1 MTILIKVLQF
11 FLSLS
16 ILIFIHELGHFL
28 AAKAFKTRVEKFY
41 LFFDWG
47 FSLFRCK
54 KVNGKWCFKFFSKNV
69 PEKYTVTEYRDAVGK
84 KQKNYDPIDINTLPE
99 DDWRRSDSTEYGI
112 GWFPLGGYNKIAGM
126 VDESMDKSQMK
137 QPPQPWEFRSKP
149 AWQRFIIMVAGVFMN
164 VVLALAIYIGLLTK
178 EGEQYLPTA
187 EVNKYGI
194 AVDSLGYELGF
205 RDGDKILSVDG
216 KYYEDFSKIPLQ
228 IIIDKAKTVEVE
240 REGKNM
246 VIELPE
252 DATRILLST
261 QDAAFI
267 STRLP
272 FVIDSISDSIMV
284 NEKKVVS
291 PARLAGLRKG
301 DQIIGIDDVETPY
314 FHDFRNTIVKYKNQ
328 DIKLLA
334 LRRNDTVSFDMHIGE
349 VPMIGATVKSFDMA
363 VKEYNFFQAIPAGFK
378 KTFTELGDYWK
389 QVKLIFSPKTKA
401 YESVGGFISIG
412 KIFPDTWIWSM
423 FWRMT
428 AFLSIALA
436 VMNILPI
443 PALDGGHILFLLF
456 EIITRRKPSDKFME
470 VAEMVGLI
478 LVLGL
483 VILANGNDIIKLFK

>member
-16 ILIFIHELGHFL
+16 ILIFVHELGHFL

-54 KVNGKWCFKFFSKNV
+54 KVNGQWRFKFFSKNV
-69 PEKYTVTEYRDAVGK
+69 PEKYTVSEYTDPVGK
-84 KQKNYDPIDINTLPE
+84 KQKNYEPIDLSTLPE

-126 VDESMDKSQMK
+126 VDESMDKSQMQ

-164 VVLALAIYIGLLTK
+164 VVLAVVIYIGLLAK

-194 AVDSLGYELGF
+194 SVDSLGYELGF
-205 RDGDKILSVDG
+205 RDGDKILAVDG
-216 KYYEDFSKIPLQ
+216 EYIEKFQDVPMQ
-228 IIIDKAKTVEVE
+228 IILDKAKTVEVE
-240 REGKNM
+240 RNGKDILIN
-246 VIELPE
+246 LPE
-252 DATRILLST
+252 DAVTKLLGS
-261 QDAAFI
+261 QDASFI
-267 STRLP
+267 SYRIP
-272 FVIDSISDSIMV
+272 FVVADVMENSAAQIG
-284 NEKKVVS
+284 
-291 PARLAGLRKG
+291 GLKSG
-301 DQIIGIDDVETPY
+301 DVIIGINDIETLY
-314 FHDFRNTIVKYKNQ
+314 YQDFVKNIKCFKNQ
-328 DIKLLA
+328 DVTVVV
-334 LRRNDTVSFDMHIGE
+334 LRDADTLSIPMHLSEEG
-349 VPMIGATVKSFDMA
+349 VIGAYCQTYLTDYYDLET
-363 VKEYNFFQAIPAGFK
+363 KEYTFFQAIPAGFK
-378 KTFTELGDYWK
+378 KTFSELNDYWK
-389 QVKLIFSPKTKA
+389 QVKLIFTPKTKA

-412 KIFPDTWIWSM
+412 KIFPDQWIWSI

-443 PALDGGHILFLLF
+443 PALDGGHILFLLV

-470 VAEMVGLI
+470 VAETVGLV

-483 VILANGNDIIKLFK
+483 VILANGNDIIRLFK

>member
-16 ILIFIHELGHFL
+16 ILIFVHELGHFL

-54 KVNGKWCFKFFSKNV
+54 KVDGKWRFKFFSKNV
-69 PEKYTVTEYRDAVGK
+69 PEKYIVNEYRDAAGK
-84 KQKNYDPIDINTLPE
+84 KQKSYDLIDLNTLPE
-99 DDWRRSDSTEYGI
+99 DDWRRSDETEYGI

-126 VDESMDKSQMK
+126 IDESMDKSQMQ

-149 AWQRFIIMVAGVFMN
+149 AWQRFIIMIAGVTMN
-164 VVLALAIYIGLLTK
+164 VLLAFVIYIGLLTK
-178 EGEQYLPTA
+178 EGEQYLPTS

-194 AVDSLGYELGF
+194 SVDSLGYELGF
-205 RDGDKILSVDG
+205 RDGDKILAIDG
-216 KYYEDFSKIPLQ
+216 QYIEKFQDIPMQ
-228 IIIDKAKTVEVE
+228 IILEKAKTVEVE
-240 REGKNM
+240 RNGKDT
-246 VIELPE
+246 VINLPE
-252 DATRILLST
+252 DAVTKLLSS

-267 STRLP
+267 SYRTP
-272 FVIDSISDSIMV
+272 FVVADVMDNSAA
-284 NEKKVVS
+284 K
-291 PARLAGLRKG
+291 AGGLQKG
-301 DQIIGIDDVETPY
+301 DVIIGINDMETPY
-314 FHDFRNTIVKYKNQ
+314 YQDFVKNIKRFKNQ
-328 DIKLLA
+328 DVQVVVLRDADTLA
-334 LRRNDTVSFDMHIGE
+334 LAMHLPEEG
-349 VPMIGATVKSFDMA
+349 VIGAYCQTYLTDYFELETKDYSFW
-363 VKEYNFFQAIPAGFK
+363 QAIPAGFRQTGK
-378 KTFTELGDYWK
+378 ELSDYWK

-412 KIFPDTWIWSM
+412 KIFPDQWIWSI

-443 PALDGGHILFLLF
+443 PALDGGHILFLLV

-470 VAEMVGLI
+470 VAETVGLI

-483 VILANGNDIIKLFK
+483 VILANGNDIIRLFR

>member
-54 KVNGKWCFKFFSKNV
+54 KVDGKWRFKFFSPNV
-69 PEKYTVTEYRDAVGK
+69 PEKYTTTEYRDAAGK
-84 KQKNYDPIDINTLPE
+84 KQKKYDPIDLSTLSE

-126 VDESMDKSQMK
+126 IDESMDKSAMQ

-149 AWQRFIIMVAGVFMN
+149 AWQRFIIMIAGVTMN
-164 VVLALAIYIGLLTK
+164 VLLAFVIYIGLLAK
-178 EGEQYLPTA
+178 EGETYLPTS

-194 AVDSLGYELGF
+194 SVDSLGYAFGL
-205 RDGDKILSVDG
+205 RDGDKVLSVDG
-216 KYYEDFSKIPLQ
+216 KYIEEFQDIPMQ
-228 IIIDKAKTVEVE
+228 IILEKAKTIEVE
-240 REGKNM
+240 RNGRDTTI
-246 VIELPE
+246 VLPA
-252 DATRILLST
+252 DALPQLLSR
-261 QDAAFI
+261 QDGNFI
-267 STRLP
+267 SYRTP
-272 FVIDSISDSIMV
+272 FVVADVMDNSAA
-284 NEKKVVS
+284 K
-291 PARLAGLRKG
+291 AGGLEIG
-301 DQIIGIDDVETPY
+301 DAIIGINDLQTPY
-314 FHDFRNTIVKYKNQ
+314 YQDFVKQIKQFKNQ
-328 DIKLLA
+328 DIEVKVVRDGDTLA
-334 LRRNDTVSFDMHIGE
+334 LPMHLPDEG
-349 VPMIGATVKSFDMA
+349 VIGAYCRTYLPDYFVLET
-363 VKEYNFFQAIPAGFK
+363 KEYTFFQAIPAGFV
-378 KTFTELGDYWK
+378 KTFDGLSDYWK
-389 QVKLIFSPKTKA
+389 QVKLIFNPKTKA

-412 KIFPDTWIWSM
+412 NIFPEQWIWSI

-443 PALDGGHILFLLF
+443 PALDGGHILFLLV

-470 VAEMVGLI
+470 VAEMIGLI
-478 LVLGL
+478 LVLAL
-483 VILANGNDIIKLFK
+483 VILANGNDVIRLFR

>member
-1 MTILIKVLQF
+1 MTVLIKVLQF

-54 KVNGKWCFKFFSKNV
+54 KVDGRWRFKFFSKNV
-69 PEKYTVTEYRDAVGK
+69 PEKYTVSEYTDAAGK
-84 KQKNYDPIDINTLPE
+84 KQKNYDPIDVNTLAE

-126 VDESMDKSQMK
+126 VDESMDKSQMQ

-164 VVLALAIYIGLLTK
+164 VLLAVTIYIGLLAK

-194 AVDSLGYELGF
+194 SVDSLGYELGL
-205 RDGDKILSVDG
+205 RDGDKILSIDG
-216 KYYEDFSKIPLQ
+216 EYVENFQQIPMQ
-228 IIIDKAKTVEVE
+228 IILDKAKTIEVE
-240 REGKNM
+240 RNGKNM
-246 VIELPE
+246 VINLPE
-252 DATRILLST
+252 DAVSKLLSS
-261 QDAAFI
+261 QDASFI
-267 STRLP
+267 TFRVP
-272 FVIDSISDSIMV
+272 FMVADVIDKSAAK
-284 NEKKVVS
+284 EG
-291 PARLAGLRKG
+291 GLEVG
-301 DQIIGIDDVETPY
+301 DIIIGINDVETPY
-314 FHDFRNTIVKYKNQ
+314 YQDFVKTIKQYKNQ
-328 DIKLLA
+328 DITIKVVRDFDTLA
-334 LRRNDTVSFDMHIGE
+334 LAMHLPEEG
-349 VPMIGATVKSFDMA
+349 VIGAYLAPISTCFELET
-363 VKEYNFFQAIPAGFK
+363 KEYSFLQAIPAGFS

-389 QVKLIFSPKTKA
+389 QVKLIFNPKTKA

-412 KIFPDTWIWSM
+412 KIFPDTWIWSL

-428 AFLSIALA
+428 AFLSVALA

-470 VAEMVGLI
+470 VAETIGLI
-478 LVLGL
+478 IVLGL
-483 VILANGNDIIKLFK
+483 VILANGNDIIRLFR

>member
-16 ILIFIHELGHFL
+16 ILIFVHELGHFL

-54 KVNGKWCFKFFSKNV
+54 KVNGQWRFKFFSKNV
-69 PEKYTVTEYRDAVGK
+69 PEKYTVSEYTDPAGK
-84 KQKNYDPIDINTLPE
+84 KQKNYEPIDLSTLPE

-126 VDESMDKSQMK
+126 VDESMDKSQMQ

-164 VVLALAIYIGLLTK
+164 VVLAVVIYIGLLAK

-194 AVDSLGYELGF
+194 SVDSLGYELGF
-205 RDGDKILSVDG
+205 RDGDKILAVDG
-216 KYYEDFSKIPLQ
+216 EYIEKFQDVPMQ
-228 IIIDKAKTVEVE
+228 IILDKAKTVEVE
-240 REGKNM
+240 RNGKDILIN
-246 VIELPE
+246 LPE
-252 DATRILLST
+252 DAVTKLLGS
-261 QDAAFI
+261 QDASFI
-267 STRLP
+267 SYRIP
-272 FVIDSISDSIMV
+272 FVVADVMENSAAQIG
-284 NEKKVVS
+284 
-291 PARLAGLRKG
+291 GLKSG
-301 DQIIGIDDVETPY
+301 DVIIGINDIETLY
-314 FHDFRNTIVKYKNQ
+314 YQDFVKNIKCFKNQ
-328 DIKLLA
+328 DVTVVV
-334 LRRNDTVSFDMHIGE
+334 LRDADTLSIPMHLSEEG
-349 VPMIGATVKSFDMA
+349 VIGAYCQTYLTDYYDLET
-363 VKEYNFFQAIPAGFK
+363 KEYTFFQAIPAGFK
-378 KTFTELGDYWK
+378 KTFSELNDYWK
-389 QVKLIFSPKTKA
+389 QVKLIFTPKTKA

-412 KIFPDTWIWSM
+412 KIFPDQWIWSI

-470 VAEMVGLI
+470 VAETVGLV

-483 VILANGNDIIKLFK
+483 VILANGNDIIRLFK

>member
-16 ILIFIHELGHFL
+16 ILIFVHELGHFL

-41 LFFDWG
+41 LFFDLG

-54 KVNGKWCFKFFSKNV
+54 KVNGQWRFKFFSKNV
-69 PEKYTVTEYRDAVGK
+69 PEKYTVSEYTDPAGK
-84 KQKNYDPIDINTLPE
+84 KQKNYEPIDLSTLPE

-126 VDESMDKSQMK
+126 VDESMDKSQMQ

-164 VVLALAIYIGLLTK
+164 VVLAVVIYIGLLAK

-194 AVDSLGYELGF
+194 SVDSLGYELGF
-205 RDGDKILSVDG
+205 RDGDKILAVDG
-216 KYYEDFSKIPLQ
+216 EYIEKFQDVPMQ
-228 IIIDKAKTVEVE
+228 IILDKAKTVEVE
-240 REGKNM
+240 RNGKDTLIN
-246 VIELPE
+246 LPE
-252 DATRILLST
+252 DAVTKLLGS

-267 STRLP
+267 SYRIP
-272 FVIDSISDSIMV
+272 FVVADVMENSAAQIG
-284 NEKKVVS
+284 
-291 PARLAGLRKG
+291 GLKSG
-301 DQIIGIDDVETPY
+301 DVIIGINDIETLY
-314 FHDFRNTIVKYKNQ
+314 YQDFVKNIKCFKNQ
-328 DIKLLA
+328 DVTVVV
-334 LRRNDTVSFDMHIGE
+334 LRDADTLSIPMHLSEEG
-349 VPMIGATVKSFDMA
+349 VIGAYCQTYLTDYYDLET
-363 VKEYNFFQAIPAGFK
+363 KEYTFFQAIPAGFK
-378 KTFTELGDYWK
+378 KTFSELNDYWK
-389 QVKLIFSPKTKA
+389 QVKLIFTPKTKA

-412 KIFPDTWIWSM
+412 KIFPDQWIWSI

-470 VAEMVGLI
+470 VAETVGLV

-483 VILANGNDIIKLFK
+483 VILANGNDIIRLFK

>member
-16 ILIFIHELGHFL
+16 ILIFVHELGHFL

-54 KVNGKWCFKFFSKNV
+54 KVNGQWRFKFFSKNV
-69 PEKYTVTEYRDAVGK
+69 PEKYTVSEYTDPAGK
-84 KQKNYDPIDINTLPE
+84 KQKNYEPIDLSTLPE

-126 VDESMDKSQMK
+126 VDESMDKSQMQ

-164 VVLALAIYIGLLTK
+164 VVLAVVIYIGLLAK

-194 AVDSLGYELGF
+194 SVDSLGYELGF
-205 RDGDKILSVDG
+205 RDGDKILAVDG
-216 KYYEDFSKIPLQ
+216 EYIEKFQDVPMQ
-228 IIIDKAKTVEVE
+228 IILDKAKTVEVE
-240 REGKNM
+240 RNGKDILIN
-246 VIELPE
+246 LPE
-252 DATRILLST
+252 DAVTKLLGS
-261 QDAAFI
+261 QDASFI
-267 STRLP
+267 SYRIP
-272 FVIDSISDSIMV
+272 FVVADVMENSAAQIG
-284 NEKKVVS
+284 
-291 PARLAGLRKG
+291 GLKSG
-301 DQIIGIDDVETPY
+301 DVIIGINDIETLY
-314 FHDFRNTIVKYKNQ
+314 YQDFVKNIKCFKNQ
-328 DIKLLA
+328 DVTVVV
-334 LRRNDTVSFDMHIGE
+334 LRDADTLSIHMHLSEEG
-349 VPMIGATVKSFDMA
+349 VIGAYCQTYLTDYYDLET
-363 VKEYNFFQAIPAGFK
+363 KEYTFFQAIPAGFK
-378 KTFTELGDYWK
+378 KTFSELNDYWK
-389 QVKLIFSPKTKA
+389 QVKLIFTPKTKA

-412 KIFPDTWIWSM
+412 KIFPDQWIWSI

-443 PALDGGHILFLLF
+443 PALDGGHILFLLV

-470 VAEMVGLI
+470 VAETVGLV

-483 VILANGNDIIKLFK
+483 VILANGNDIIRLFK

>member
-16 ILIFIHELGHFL
+16 ILIFVHELGHFL

-69 PEKYTVTEYRDAVGK
+69 PEKYTTTEYKDARGK
-84 KQKNYDPIDINTLPE
+84 KQTKYEPIDLSTLPE
-99 DDWRRSDSTEYGI
+99 DDWRQSDSTEYGI

-126 VDESMDKSQMK
+126 VDESMDKSQMQ

-149 AWQRFIIMVAGVFMN
+149 AWQRFIIMIAGVTMN
-164 VVLALAIYIGLLTK
+164 VLLAFVIYIGLLTK
-178 EGEQYLPTA
+178 EGEQYLPTS

-194 AVDSLGYELGF
+194 SVDSLGYELGF
-205 RDGDKILSVDG
+205 RDGDKILAIDG
-216 KYYEDFSKIPLQ
+216 EYIEKFQDIPMQ
-228 IIIDKAKTVEVE
+228 IILDKAETVEVE
-240 REGKNM
+240 RNGKKM
-246 VIELPE
+246 VINLPE
-252 DATRILLST
+252 DAVTKLLSS
-261 QDAAFI
+261 QDPTFI
-267 STRLP
+267 SYRIP
-272 FVIDSISDSIMV
+272 FVV
-284 NEKKVVS
+284 ANVVENS
-291 PARLAGLRKG
+291 AAQSGGLQSG
-301 DQIIGIDDVETPY
+301 DIIIGINDIQTPY
-314 FHDFRNTIVKYKNQ
+314 YQDFVKNIKQFKNQ
-328 DIKLLA
+328 DINVIVLRDADTLTLA
-334 LRRNDTVSFDMHIGE
+334 MHLPEEG
-349 VPMIGATVKSFDMA
+349 VIGAYTETYLTDYFDLET
-363 VKEYNFFQAIPAGFK
+363 KEYTFIQAIPAGFS
-378 KTFTELGDYWK
+378 KTFSELGDYWK
-389 QVKLIFSPKTKA
+389 QVKLIFTPKTKA

-412 KIFPDTWIWSM
+412 KIFPDQWIWSI

-443 PALDGGHILFLLF
+443 PALDGGHILFLLV

-470 VAEMVGLI
+470 VAETVGLV

-483 VILANGNDIIKLFK
+483 VILANGNDIIRLFK

>member
-1 MTILIKVLQF
+1 MVILIKVLQF
-11 FLSLS
+11 ILALS
-16 ILIFIHELGHFL
+16 ILVFIHELGHFL

-54 KVNGKWCFKFFSKNV
+54 KVNGQWRFKFFSKNV
-69 PEKYTVTEYRDAVGK
+69 PDKYTVSEYRDAAGK
-84 KQKNYDPIDINTLPE
+84 KQKNYDPIDLSTLPE
-99 DDWRRSDSTEYGI
+99 DDWRRSDETEYGI

-126 VDESMDKSQMK
+126 VDESMDKSQMQ

-164 VVLALAIYIGLLTK
+164 VVLAVAIYIGLLAK

-246 VIELPE
+246 VVELPE

-272 FVIDSISDSIMV
+272 FVIDSVSDSIMV
-284 NEKKVVS
+284 NEKMVVS

-301 DQIIGIDDVETPY
+301 DQIIGIDDIETPY
-314 FHDFRNTIVKYKNQ
+314 FHDFRNAIVKYKNM

-334 LRRNDTVSFDMHIGE
+334 LRANDTVSFDMHIGE
-349 VPMIGATVKSFDMA
+349 LPMIGATVKSFDMA

-378 KTFTELGDYWK
+378 KTFSELSDYWK
-389 QVKLIFSPKTKA
+389 QVKLIFNPKTKA

-412 KIFPDTWIWSM
+412 KIFPDTWIWSL

-443 PALDGGHILFLLF
+443 PALDGGHILFLLV

-483 VILANGNDIIKLFK
+483 VILANGNDIIRLFK

>member
-54 KVNGKWCFKFFSKNV
+54 KVNGKWRFKFFAKNV
-69 PEKYTVTEYRDAVGK
+69 PEKYIATEYKDAAGK
-84 KQKNYDPIDINTLPE
+84 KQTKYEPIDLSTLPE

-126 VDESMDKSQMK
+126 VDESMDKSAMQ

-149 AWQRFIIMVAGVFMN
+149 AWQRFIIMIAGVTMN
-164 VVLALAIYIGLLTK
+164 VLLAFVIYIGLLTK
-178 EGEQYLPTA
+178 EGEQYLSTE

-194 AVDSLGYELGF
+194 SVDSLAYEFGL
-205 RDGDKILSVDG
+205 RDGDKILAVDG
-216 KYYEDFSKIPLQ
+216 QYIEKFTDIPMQ
-228 IIIDKAKTVEVE
+228 IILEKAQTIEVE
-240 REGKNM
+240 RNGKDT
-246 VIELPE
+246 VINLPN
-252 DATRILLST
+252 DAVTKLLST
-261 QDAAFI
+261 QDANFI
-267 STRLP
+267 SFRVP
-272 FVIDSISDSIMV
+272 FIVADMTDNSIGR
-284 NEKKVVS
+284 
-291 PARLAGLRKG
+291 AAGLEVG
-301 DQIIGIDDVETPY
+301 DQIIGINDIETVY
-314 FHDFRNTIVKYKNQ
+314 YQDFTKNIKQFKGQ
-328 DIKLLA
+328 DIDLRVVRDFDTLSLA
-334 LRRNDTVSFDMHIGE
+334 MHLGE
-349 VPMIGATVKSFDMA
+349 EGVIGAYLAPVSDFFEFET
-363 VKEYNFFQAIPAGFK
+363 KEYTFWEAIPAGFRQTGK
-378 KTFTELGDYWK
+378 ELSDYWK
-389 QVKLIFSPKTKA
+389 QVKLIFTPKTKA

-412 KIFPDTWIWSM
+412 KIFPDQWIWSI

-443 PALDGGHILFLLF
+443 PALDGGHILFLLI

-470 VAEMVGLI
+470 VAETIGLI

-483 VILANGNDIIKLFK
+483 VILANGNDIIRLFK

>member
-16 ILIFIHELGHFL
+16 ILIFVHELGHFL

-54 KVNGKWCFKFFSKNV
+54 KVNGQWRFKFFSKNV
-69 PEKYTVTEYRDAVGK
+69 PEKYTVSEYTDPAGK
-84 KQKNYDPIDINTLPE
+84 KQKNYEPIDLSTLPE

-126 VDESMDKSQMK
+126 VDESMDKSQMQ

-164 VVLALAIYIGLLTK
+164 VVLAVVIYIGLLAK

-194 AVDSLGYELGF
+194 SVDSLGYELGF
-205 RDGDKILSVDG
+205 RDGDKILAIDG
-216 KYYEDFSKIPLQ
+216 EYIEKFQDVPMQ
-228 IIIDKAKTVEVE
+228 IILDKAKTVEVE
-240 REGKNM
+240 RNGKDILIN
-246 VIELPE
+246 LPE
-252 DATRILLST
+252 DAVTKLLGS
-261 QDAAFI
+261 QDASFI
-267 STRLP
+267 SYRIP
-272 FVIDSISDSIMV
+272 FVVADVMENSAAQIG
-284 NEKKVVS
+284 
-291 PARLAGLRKG
+291 GLKSG
-301 DQIIGIDDVETPY
+301 DVIIGINDIETLY
-314 FHDFRNTIVKYKNQ
+314 YQDFVKNIKCFKNQ
-328 DIKLLA
+328 DVTVVV
-334 LRRNDTVSFDMHIGE
+334 LRDADTLSIPMHLSEEG
-349 VPMIGATVKSFDMA
+349 VIGAYCQTYLTDYYDLET
-363 VKEYNFFQAIPAGFK
+363 KEYTFFQAIPAGFK
-378 KTFTELGDYWK
+378 KTFSELNDYWK
-389 QVKLIFSPKTKA
+389 QVKLIFTPKTKA

-412 KIFPDTWIWSM
+412 KIFPDQWIWSI

-443 PALDGGHILFLLF
+443 QALDGGHILFLLV

-470 VAEMVGLI
+470 VAETVGLV

-483 VILANGNDIIKLFK
+483 VILANGNDIIRLSK

>member
-54 KVNGKWCFKFFSKNV
+54 KVNGRWRFKFFSKNV
-69 PEKYTVTEYRDAVGK
+69 PERYTATEYRDARGK
-84 KQKNYDPIDINTLPE
+84 KQTKYEPIDLSTLDV
-99 DDWRRSDSTEYGI
+99 DDWRQSDSTEYGM

-126 VDESMDKSQMK
+126 VDESMDKSQMQ

-164 VVLALAIYIGLLTK
+164 VVLAIAIYIGLLAK

-187 EVNKYGI
+187 QVNKFGI
-194 AVDSLGYELGF
+194 SVDSLGYELGF
-205 RDGDKILSVDG
+205 RDGDKILAIDG
-216 KYYEDFSKIPLQ
+216 KYIEKFQDIPMQ
-228 IIIDKAKTVEVE
+228 IILDKAKIVEVE
-240 REGKNM
+240 RDGKDT
-246 VIELPE
+246 VINLPE
-252 DATRILLST
+252 DAVTKLLSS
-261 QDAAFI
+261 QDAGFI
-267 STRLP
+267 SFRVP
-272 FVIDSISDSIMV
+272 FMV
-284 NEKKVVS
+284 ADVMDNSAAKEG
-291 PARLAGLRKG
+291 GLEVG
-301 DQIIGIDDVETPY
+301 DIIIGINDVETPY
-314 FHDFRNTIVKYKNQ
+314 YQDFVKNIKQYKNQ
-328 DIKLLA
+328 DITIRVVRDFDTLA
-334 LRRNDTVSFDMHIGE
+334 LAMHLPEEG
-349 VPMIGATVKSFDMA
+349 VIGAYLAPISTCFDFET
-363 VKEYNFFQAIPAGFK
+363 KEYSFLQAIPAGFS
-378 KTFTELGDYWK
+378 KTFSELSDYWK

-412 KIFPDTWIWSM
+412 KIFPDTWNWSI

-470 VAEMVGLI
+470 VAETVGLI
-478 LVLGL
+478 IVLGL
-483 VILANGNDIIKLFK
+483 VILANGNDIIRLFR

>member
-47 FSLFRCK
+47 FSIFRCK
-54 KVNGKWCFKFFSKNV
+54 KVNGKWRFKFFAKNE
-69 PEKYTVTEYRDAVGK
+69 PEKYIATEYKDAAGK
-84 KQKNYDPIDINTLPE
+84 KQTKYEPIDLSTLPE

-126 VDESMDKSQMK
+126 VDESMDKSAMQ

-149 AWQRFIIMVAGVFMN
+149 AWQRFIIMIAGVTMN
-164 VVLALAIYIGLLTK
+164 VLLAFVIYIGLLTK
-178 EGEQYLPTA
+178 EGEQYLSTE

-194 AVDSLGYELGF
+194 SVDSLAYEFGL
-205 RDGDKILSVDG
+205 RDGDKILAVDG
-216 KYYEDFSKIPLQ
+216 QYIEKFTDIPMQ
-228 IIIDKAKTVEVE
+228 IILEKAQAIEVE
-240 REGKNM
+240 RDGKDT
-246 VIELPE
+246 VINLPN
-252 DATRILLST
+252 DAVTKLLST
-261 QDAAFI
+261 QDANFI
-267 STRLP
+267 SFRVP
-272 FVIDSISDSIMV
+272 FIVADMTDNSIGR
-284 NEKKVVS
+284 
-291 PARLAGLRKG
+291 AAGLEVG
-301 DQIIGIDDVETPY
+301 DQIIGINDIETVY
-314 FHDFRNTIVKYKNQ
+314 YQDFTKTIKQFKGQ
-328 DIKLLA
+328 DIDLWVVRDFDTLSLA
-334 LRRNDTVSFDMHIGE
+334 MHLGE
-349 VPMIGATVKSFDMA
+349 EGVIGAYLAPVSDFFEFET
-363 VKEYNFFQAIPAGFK
+363 KEYTFWEAIPAGFR
-378 KTFTELGDYWK
+378 KTGKELSDYWK

-412 KIFPDTWIWSM
+412 KIFPEQWIWSI

-443 PALDGGHILFLLF
+443 PALDGGHILFLLI

-470 VAEMVGLI
+470 VAETIGLI

-483 VILANGNDIIKLFK
+483 VILANGNDIIRLFK

>member
-16 ILIFIHELGHFL
+16 ILIFVHELGHFL

-54 KVNGKWCFKFFSKNV
+54 KVNGQWRFKFFSKNV
-69 PEKYTVTEYRDAVGK
+69 PEKYTVSEYTDPAGK
-84 KQKNYDPIDINTLPE
+84 KQKNYEPIDLSTLPE
-99 DDWRRSDSTEYGI
+99 DDWRRSDGTEYGI

-126 VDESMDKSQMK
+126 VDESMDKSQMQ

-164 VVLALAIYIGLLTK
+164 VVLAVVIYIGLLAK

-194 AVDSLGYELGF
+194 SVDSLGYELGF
-205 RDGDKILSVDG
+205 RDGDKILAVDG
-216 KYYEDFSKIPLQ
+216 EYIEKFQDVPMQ
-228 IIIDKAKTVEVE
+228 IILDKAKTVEVE
-240 REGKNM
+240 RNGKDILIN
-246 VIELPE
+246 LPE
-252 DATRILLST
+252 DAVTKLLGS
-261 QDAAFI
+261 QDASFI
-267 STRLP
+267 SYRIP
-272 FVIDSISDSIMV
+272 FVVADVMENSAAQIG
-284 NEKKVVS
+284 
-291 PARLAGLRKG
+291 GLKSG
-301 DQIIGIDDVETPY
+301 DVIIGINDIETLY
-314 FHDFRNTIVKYKNQ
+314 YQDFVKNIKCFKNQ
-328 DIKLLA
+328 DVTVVV
-334 LRRNDTVSFDMHIGE
+334 LRDADTLSIPMHLSEEG
-349 VPMIGATVKSFDMA
+349 VIGAYCQTYLTDYYDLET
-363 VKEYNFFQAIPAGFK
+363 KEYTFFQAIPAGFK
-378 KTFTELGDYWK
+378 KTFSELNDYWK
-389 QVKLIFSPKTKA
+389 QVKLIFTPKTKA

-412 KIFPDTWIWSM
+412 KIFPDQWIWSI

-470 VAEMVGLI
+470 VAETVGLV

-483 VILANGNDIIKLFK
+483 VILANGNDIIRLFK